1 MGKKEVLMNVPAIMD
16 GFLGPSRKRF
26 RERARDVG

>member
-16 GFLGPSRKRF
+16 GFSRAVAKKF
-26 RERARDVG
+26 FRARA